1 MAKIYKNYQ
10 KMNGMGNGYN
20 SSSSSSYDS
29 NYPSSSTNFNSMGSG
44 NYSSN
49 NMMSNGI
56 AKRMR
61 KSASINKA
69 GGGWFDRIL
78 ELLGGAKKPKVVYP
92 NKEMF
97 DPRFSGTSYDGS
109 RDAVKDAAQTYLD
122 GLRRE
127 RLLRDQWT
135 DPRITAMPPA
145 PKMPKPQYEGR
156 YRVFPGEFS
165 SRGRTRQ
172 QLDNEIE
179 GNLPFSAQ
187 ANDYTQS
194 AEKILSNIIG
204 QNISSPRKTKS
215 TTPKKPKTVIGY
227 KPFSDLKS
235 IYDWEIAGLKAIE
248 DAQRPL
254 KSTTPRRPSM
264 AQLMSNIEAPPVVA
278 TRGSNSRYLM
288 VNGIPTKSPFPEMDA
303 ADVWLSGQPKNKI
316 KNQTRL
322 ITDKVKDDML
332 KSYSTNKRMAKRANW
347 PNKNKYFS

>member
-1 MAKIYKNYQ
+1 
-10 KMNGMGNGYN
+10 MNGMSNGYN

-29 NYPSSSTNFNSMGSG
+29 NYPSSSTNFNSMNSG

-56 AKRMR
+56 TKRMR

-109 RDAVKDAAQTYLD
+109 KDAAQVYLD

-127 RLLRDQWT
+127 RLIRDDYL
-135 DPRITAMPPA
+135 DPSPDRNPSLPRAT
-145 PKMPKPQYEGR
+145 KPFYEGR
-156 YRVFPGEFS
+156 YSVDPSEFS

-172 QLDNEIE
+172 PLDNEIE
-179 GNLPFSAQ
+179 GNLPFSQTNMSTSQ
-187 ANDYTQS
+187 AAKTLRGMFGS
-194 AEKILSNIIG
+194 LV
-204 QNISSPRKTKS
+204 SSRKPSKS
-215 TTPKKPKTVIGY
+215 TTPKKPKPETQY
-227 KPFSDLKS
+227 KPYSDFDQ
-235 IYDWEIAGLKAIE
+235 IYSRADDLKAIE
-248 DAQRPL
+248 DAQRPK

-278 TRGSNSRYLM
+278 RRGSNSRYLM

-347 PNKNKYFS
+347 PNKNKYFL